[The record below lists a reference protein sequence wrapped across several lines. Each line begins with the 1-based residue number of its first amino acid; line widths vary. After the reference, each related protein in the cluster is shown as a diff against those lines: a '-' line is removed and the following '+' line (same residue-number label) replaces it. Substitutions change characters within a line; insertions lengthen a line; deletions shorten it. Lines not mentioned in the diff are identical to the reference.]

1 MTLQKTQTEFP
12 VIDTD
17 PHFFRVLRYARI
29 SDYLI
34 FIAGTIGFPMS
45 MFLLEKWSPSMNK
58 AGSTPGVRLGCIL
71 GACGGFLLAYQRSSF
86 RLWGWMENA
95 REIEIDRIEMQ
106 LKKEKNEP
114 LYGKSQLPEDM
125 QKIAA
130 QNSKYSAIK
139 FALFPWFNFVNHN
152 QHDVDPSKYQT

>member
-1 MTLQKTQTEFP
+1 MVQSKTQTEFP
-12 VIDTD
+12 IIDTD

-29 SDYLI
+29 SDYLV

-45 MFLLEKWSPSMNK
+45 MFLLGQEKWSPSMNR
-58 AGSTPGVRLGCIL
+58 AGLIPGLRLGNQAVRIDVDIYIYL
-71 GACGGFLLAYQRSSF
+71 YQTV

-95 REIEIDRIEMQ
+95 REIEMDRIEMQ
-106 LKKEKNEP
+106 LKQTANEP

-139 FALFPWFNFVNHN
+139 FCNIIL
-152 QHDVDPSKYQT
+152 S